1 MSRFLRFE
9 KQGDGGGPVWD
20 GARPAAGGDPAGRAL
35 RAVGRLLLD
44 VLLVAALC
52 YGPAALLWILLR
64 GGG

>member
-9 KQGDGGGPVWD
+9 KQGDG
-20 GARPAAGGDPAGRAL
+20 GGDPAGRAL